1 MDTKNRKDMDQ
12 YKIVI
17 PMSNDKIK
25 KISSNISKSVLGASL
40 MGAIL
45 IGGVSTANASSQE
58 EPTAIVESAEN
69 ENKVANEK
77 QVAGNNEETKAV
89 EEKPSTA
96 KKNSIR

>member
-58 EPTAIVESAEN
+58 EPTAIV
-69 ENKVANEK
+69 
-77 QVAGNNEETKAV
+77 
-89 EEKPSTA
+89 
-96 KKNSIR
+96 